1 MAATLFSQDLHGHL
15 LPYIA
20 ALHAACIT
28 GDKMAGPFLPPLK
41 HEKLL
46 AWWKERI
53 AEATRGARVIV
64 LLFAPTTTPTPTAS
78 GTTTGPAIRGIA
90 MLKLDETETG
100 PFRAEIDAVLVQQG
114 ARRQGC
120 GRALVGALEAEAG
133 RRGRSLLLVH
143 VESDSIAETAFV
155 HFGYTEIGRV
165 PQYSR
170 FPPNGKKPAT
180 FFYKDLSAAAAP
192 AAAYVRSP

>member
-1 MAATLFSQDLHGHL
+1 MATLFSQEQHGHL
-15 LPYIA
+15 VPYIA
-20 ALHAACIT
+20 ALHASCIT
-28 GDKMAGPFLPPLK
+28 ADHMAGPFVPPLK

-53 AEATRGARVIV
+53 AEANRGARVI
-64 LLFAPTTTPTPTAS
+64 
-78 GTTTGPAIRGIA
+78 
-90 MLKLDETETG
+90 LDDTETG
-100 PFRAEIDAVLVQQG
+100 PFRAEMDAVLVQQSS
-114 ARRQGC
+114 RRQGC
-120 GRALVGALEAEAG
+120 ARALVGALEAEAA

-143 VESDSIAETAFV
+143 VESDSVAETAFV

-180 FFYKDLSAAAAP
+180 FFYKDLSSP
-192 AAAYVRSP
+192 SYGRSP